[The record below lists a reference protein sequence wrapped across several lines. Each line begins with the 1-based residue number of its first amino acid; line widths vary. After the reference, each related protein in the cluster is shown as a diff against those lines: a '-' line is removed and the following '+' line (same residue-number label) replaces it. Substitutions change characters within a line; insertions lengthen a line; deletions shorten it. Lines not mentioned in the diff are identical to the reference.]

1 MVCRL
6 SGTSCNCPDNVVNGK
21 CDCPPRSNG
30 NEYFSDG
37 ITCSPALPYGS
48 ICTQDYE
55 CQYVTQTTFCSGICE
70 CDPLKYYNNVSKKCE
85 NKVSFNGICNQ
96 INACNNALDLNC
108 QTGFCRC
115 SSNKF
120 WNGINCTYTA
130 NYLANELVKGIP
142 IKIDFFNL

>member
-6 SGTSCNCPDNVVNGK
+6 SGTSCGCPDNVVNGK

-37 ITCSPALPYGS
+37 ITCLPALPYGS
-48 ICTQDYE
+48 TCTKDYE

-70 CDPLKYYNNVSKKCE
+70 CDPLKYYNTVSKKCE
-85 NKVSFNGICNQ
+85 TLVSFNGICNQ

-108 QTGFCRC
+108 LTGVCRC

-120 WNGINCTYTA
+120 WNGITCAYTA
-130 NYLANELVKGIP
+130 NYLANELVKGI
-142 IKIDFFNL
+142 KI